1 MTTSLTEAFR
11 KAQDLPDYLQN
22 ELAEQLIEDV
32 ENEIKWQQPLS
43 QTQSIKL
50 DELAAKALSDSI
62 DGRTREIGFDGCDL
76 NMIKLQRDRKTILV
90 EFIPELAPTRGS

>member
-1 MTTSLTEAFR
+1 MTTLLTEAFR

-43 QTQSIKL
+43 QTQCIKM
-50 DELAAKALSDSI
+50 DELAAKALSDSVN
-62 DGRTREIGFDGCDL
+62 GRTREVGFD
-76 NMIKLQRDRKTILV
+76 
-90 EFIPELAPTRGS
+90 EL

>member
-1 MTTSLTEAFR
+1 MTTLLTEAFR

-50 DELAAKALSDSI
+50 DELAAKALSDSVN
-62 DGRTREIGFDGCDL
+62 GRTREIGF
-76 NMIKLQRDRKTILV
+76 
-90 EFIPELAPTRGS
+90 EEL

>member
-1 MTTSLTEAFR
+1 MTTLLTEAFR

-43 QTQSIKL
+43 QTQSIKM
-50 DELAAKALSDSI
+50 DELATKALSDSVN
-62 DGRTREIGFDGCDL
+62 GRTREIGFD
-76 NMIKLQRDRKTILV
+76 
-90 EFIPELAPTRGS
+90 EL